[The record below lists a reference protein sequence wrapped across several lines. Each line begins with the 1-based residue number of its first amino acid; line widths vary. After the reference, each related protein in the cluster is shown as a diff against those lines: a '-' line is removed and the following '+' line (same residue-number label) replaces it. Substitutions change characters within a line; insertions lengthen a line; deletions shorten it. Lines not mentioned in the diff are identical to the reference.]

1 MQEKVRLKDLAEK
14 LNISITTVSKALNG
28 HPDISEKRRKEIIE
42 YAASVN
48 YVPNQVA
55 KNFHKDRIV
64 SACGQRFLHA
74 MQHSGIIGISIVA

>member
-48 YVPNQVA
+48 YVPN
-55 KNFHKDRIV
+55 
-64 SACGQRFLHA
+64 
-74 MQHSGIIGISIVA
+74 